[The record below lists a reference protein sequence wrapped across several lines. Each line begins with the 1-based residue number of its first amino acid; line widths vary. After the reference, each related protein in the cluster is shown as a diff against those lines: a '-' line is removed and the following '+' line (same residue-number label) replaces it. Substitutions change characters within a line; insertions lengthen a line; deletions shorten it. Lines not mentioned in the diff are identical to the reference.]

1 MENLQTYFPV
11 LGELSVKAGAIA
23 RRHYNSQ
30 VEFER
35 KSDDSPVTK
44 ADREIE
50 TFLRQALE
58 KQFPDHSI
66 LGEEFGETKK
76 NSSYRWI
83 LDPIDGT
90 KSFVLRTPLFG
101 IMIALERD
109 GVPVLGSIYF
119 PIQEHWL
126 IGSAETG
133 TFLNGKPCSVS
144 KTTKLPDATMI
155 LTNPRELYSETHGE
169 RLQRLAKNVRLVRGF
184 GDCYGY
190 YLVATGLADLMIE
203 PGQLKY
209 YDVAPMPPILAGC
222 RRCVHRLERQGGF
235 AERTRFGNDAIS
247 SRTDSASAKSG
258 KVDQVFQPDRIFTCC
273 PFTTRTIFAKDQG
286 RLENLPYDLRQFPD
300 ANVFEFNRRTFG
312 FKTHI
317 PRARFSAIAAG
328 NFFAIYPQTNFA
340 IDGANVIVIPF
351 ANAFAQILARKAART
366 VGRQRRKRF
375 QFGIA
380 DGKNVAVG
388 GEPVAFFA

>member
-1 MENLQTYFPV
+1 MENLQSYFPI
-11 LGELSVKAGAIA
+11 LGELSLKAGAIA

-50 TFLRQALE
+50 TFLRQSLE

-76 NSSYRWI
+76 SGAHRWI

-109 GVPVLGSIYF
+109 GVPTLGSIYF

-144 KTTKLPDATMI
+144 KTTELSEATMI
-155 LTNPRELYSETHGE
+155 LTNPRELYSETRGE
-169 RLQRLAKNVRLVRGF
+169 QLQRLAKRVRLVRGF

-190 YLVATGLADLMIE
+190 YLVATGLADLMVE
-203 PGQLKY
+203 PGNLKY
-209 YDVAPMPPILAGC
+209 YDVAPMPPILAGAGG
-222 RRCVHRLERQGGF
+222 VFTDLSGNIDLLNGQGL
-235 AERTRFGNDAIS
+235 ATN
-247 SRTDSASAKSG
+247 
-258 KVDQVFQPDRIFTCC
+258 
-273 PFTTRTIFAKDQG
+273 
-286 RLENLPYDLRQFPD
+286 
-300 ANVFEFNRRTFG
+300 
-312 FKTHI
+312 
-317 PRARFSAIAAG
+317 
-328 NFFAIYPQTNFA
+328 PQLQK
-340 IDGANVIVIPF
+340 
-351 ANAFAQILARKAART
+351 QILQ
-366 VGRQRRKRF
+366 VLNSQM
-375 QFGIA
+375 
-380 DGKNVAVG
+380 
-388 GEPVAFFA
+388 

>member
-1 MENLQTYFPV
+1 MENLQSYFPI
-11 LGELSVKAGAIA
+11 LGELSLKAGAIA

-50 TFLRQALE
+50 LFLRQSLE

-76 NSSYRWI
+76 SGSHRWI

-101 IMIALERD
+101 VMIALERE

-119 PIQEHWL
+119 PIQDHLL

-144 KTTKLPDATMI
+144 KTTDLADATMI
-155 LTNPRELYSETHGE
+155 LTNPRELYSETRGE
-169 RLQRLAKNVRLVRGF
+169 PLRRLAKSVRLVRGF

-190 YLVATGLADLMIE
+190 YLVATGLADMMVE
-203 PGQLKY
+203 PGNLKY
-209 YDVAPMPPILAGC
+209 YDVAPMPPILAGA
-222 RRCVHRLERQGGF
+222 GGVF
-235 AERTRFGNDAIS
+235 
-247 SRTDSASAKSG
+247 TDFSG
-258 KVDQVFQPDRIFTCC
+258 KIDLLNGQGLA
-273 PFTTRTIFAKDQG
+273 TTKQLHEQIVRVLD
-286 RLENLPYDLRQFPD
+286 
-300 ANVFEFNRRTFG
+300 V
-312 FKTHI
+312 
-317 PRARFSAIAAG
+317 
-328 NFFAIYPQTNFA
+328 
-340 IDGANVIVIPF
+340 GA
-351 ANAFAQILARKAART
+351 
-366 VGRQRRKRF
+366 
-375 QFGIA
+375 
-380 DGKNVAVG
+380 
-388 GEPVAFFA
+388 